1 LEIGAAQ
8 LADGQENEIG
18 HTAAYCNSISGVLYI
33 SDISSFVQLF
43 LGELACRALF
53 NAFPFLI
60 DAAGGGGAEIGVVG
74 TSWTLLKDRT
84 K

>member
-1 LEIGAAQ
+1 MV
-8 LADGQENEIG
+8 GQGRIVE
-18 HTAAYCNSISGVLYI
+18 HTAAYCNSINGVLYI

-43 LGELACRALF
+43 LGEFACKALL
-53 NAFPFLI
+53 NAFPDWI
-60 DAAGGGGAEIGVVG
+60 EAAGGGGAEIGVVG